1 MNISDKVDY
10 DTLTIELIKN
20 NGVLSD
26 DTFSVT
32 FICADTGATYSG
44 IVARDY

>member
-10 DTLTIELIKN
+10 DTLTIELIQEKY
-20 NGVLSD
+20 D
-26 DTFSVT
+26 DNTFSVT

>member
-10 DTLTIELIKN
+10 DTLTIKLIEERYDN
-20 NGVLSD
+20 N
-26 DTFSVT
+26 TFMVT